1 MLMTQGY
8 ALCHKRVAYVKKKKK
23 KITIPK
29 HGDFNYT
36 PPD

>member
-8 ALCHKRVAYVKKKKK
+8 ALCHKKKKKK

>member
-1 MLMTQGY
+1 MTQGV
-8 ALCHKRVAYVKKKKK
+8 ALCHKRVAYVKKKE